1 MWDIANCDGGTNKEA
16 IFSINYTNSELENNA
31 FDATA
36 TNSGNKGIVDFV
48 MKYDKEAGMERD
60 VLNARPFQR
69 YMPSRYLL
77 QLYNENI
84 DQRYKVTFKDAWYAN
99 KNPLSESDLKVYPL
113 MLQEIRPYI
122 S

>member
-16 IFSINYTNSELENNA
+16 IFSINYTTRLENNA

-60 VLNARPFQR
+60 VLNIIILSKDICRPGICCNYIMR
-69 YMPSRYLL
+69 IY
-77 QLYNENI
+77 

-99 KNPLSESDLKVYPL
+99 ESV
-113 MLQEIRPYI
+113 I
-122 S
+122 